1 MESDGCYFRRR
12 ADEEFAAAKAAACEF
27 SRLAHFELGERYAQF
42 AAAIDAVNEQIGPLP
57 ASFVAKPDRIAPA
70 GPHS

>member
-12 ADEEFAAAKAAACEF
+12 ADEEFAAAEVAGCEL
-27 SRLAHFELGERYAQF
+27 SRAAHFQLAERYTQF

-57 ASFVAKPDRIAPA
+57 AAMAPRRI
-70 GPHS
+70 

>member
-12 ADEEFAAAKAAACEF
+12 ADEEFAAANAATCEL
-27 SRLAHFELGERYAQF
+27 SRAAHFQLAERYSQF

-57 ASFVAKPDRIAPA
+57 EAMPSRRL
-70 GPHS
+70 

>member
-12 ADEEFAAAKAAACEF
+12 ADEEFAAAKAAASELA
-27 SRLAHFELGERYAQF
+27 RAAHFELGERYAQF

-57 ASFVAKPDRIAPA
+57 TAMIQPRL
-70 GPHS
+70 

>member
-12 ADEEFAAAKAAACEF
+12 ADEEFAAAKMAACEL
-27 SRLAHFELGERYAQF
+27 SRAAHFQLAERYSQF

-57 ASFVAKPDRIAPA
+57 AAMPSRRL
-70 GPHS
+70 